1 MKRLWLFL
9 IIMLC
14 VPCVS
19 YAQQINLG
27 EGVGSSIGDATL
39 SLVNASEAVSN
50 IKLTTGNYSI
60 SGKVTDKKNNKP
72 LAGVLVNLSDNI
84 TTATYTDSKGRYAFS
99 YLDSG
104 DYTVTPTLEGYEFK
118 PNFRDVTITT
128 VDQSKVNFKA
138 RKVKS
143 SLLKENVSITSSP
156 MLYIQKDVVTSG
168 WPYGEPD
175 AEGYYSTNGY
185 KMRFYDASDNVI
197 TDMAT
202 KYASAIKLEVEV
214 QASYDNGGSVDGSI
228 FANTSVSTSGPS
240 FPLVFNGTLKLA
252 MSSSEYGVI
261 NGTVEIL
268 DCEVASDEEEFFS
281 SGSMVVNT
289 VGSITAEGFTV
300 THSTSG
306 TLNVTGDAFQG
317 TLSLTYNVVGSPV
330 PVSATVPMTLT
341 VNADGHGSYSTDD
354 PYVGSGTF

>member
-1 MKRLWLFL
+1 
-9 IIMLC
+9 
-14 VPCVS
+14 VPGIS

-39 SLVNASEAVSN
+39 SIVSASEAVSN
-50 IKLTTGNYSI
+50 IKLTTGNYSV

-118 PNFRDVTITT
+118 PNFRDLTITT

-143 SLLKENVSITSSP
+143 PLLKENVSITSSP

-175 AEGYYSTNGY
+175 AEGYFLMEGY
-185 KMRFYDASDNVI
+185 KMRLYDVEDNILTNMPDESSAVVKI
-197 TDMAT
+197 EVKVEEQYTD
-202 KYASAIKLEVEV
+202 
-214 QASYDNGGSVDGSI
+214 GSVNGSI
-228 FANTSVSTSGPS
+228 FADTSFSIDGPS
-240 FPLVFNGTLKLA
+240 YPLVFNGTLNLTMA
-252 MSSSEYGVI
+252 SDEFGTL
-261 NGTVEIL
+261 NGTVEIQ
-268 DCEVASDEEEFFS
+268 DCVIDDGETFFS
-281 SGSMVVNT
+281 SGSMYVT
-289 VGSITAEGFTV
+289 TKGSISDAQGLPVGFTV